1 MKELLENSVKIYMAI
16 AVIVCIYYSFVCY
29 DSFAE
34 TKRIMNITE
43 RTQIFHKA

>member
-1 MKELLENSVKIYMAI
+1 MKNLIDNAVKIYM
-16 AVIVCIYYSFVCY
+16 VIGVIICIYYSWVCY

>member
-1 MKELLENSVKIYMAI
+1 MKKLFENLVKVYMAVAI
-16 AVIVCIYYSFVCY
+16 IICIYYSFVCY

-43 RTQIFHKA
+43 RTQVFHKA